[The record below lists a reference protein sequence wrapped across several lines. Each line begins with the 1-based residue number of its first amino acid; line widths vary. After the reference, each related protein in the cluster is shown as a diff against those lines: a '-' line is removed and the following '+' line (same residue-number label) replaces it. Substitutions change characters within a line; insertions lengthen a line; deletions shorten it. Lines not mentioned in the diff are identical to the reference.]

1 MAPRVLDRHG
11 DDTIADR
18 VRPLGLGWP
27 NLVSVGRVA
36 LIPILVA
43 FILFDSHA
51 AADAA
56 AAVFVLGA
64 ASDGLDGWLA
74 RRHQMTTATGAWL
87 DPLSDKLFVAAP
99 IVTLT
104 LLGRFPVWAALVIL
118 GREVAVSVLRWRLD
132 VRAVS
137 MPASRLAKW
146 KTASQL
152 AAVLLYLLP
161 LGATAD
167 PWKLAAVIVA
177 VALTVYSGAE
187 YFLTSRHR
195 VESA

>member
-1 MAPRVLDRHG
+1 
-11 DDTIADR
+11 

-36 LIPILVA
+36 LIPVLVALILV
-43 FILFDSHA
+43 DTHA
-51 AADAA
+51 SADAA

-74 RRHQMTTATGAWL
+74 RRHQMKTATGAWL

-99 IVTLT
+99 IVALT
-104 LLGRFPVWAALVIL
+104 LLGRFPIWAAIAII

-137 MPASRLAKW
+137 MPASQLAKW
-146 KTASQL
+146 KTVSQL

-161 LGATAD
+161 LGSGAD

-177 VALTVYSGAE
+177 VALTLYSGAE